1 MDIDLITGHVVDSAV
16 RLHMRLGPGLLESVY
31 ERLLAQDLARRGLE
45 VERQKVLGFEFDGL
59 HFEDGLRVDLLVNN
73 AVVVEVKSVEKI
85 APVHSKQVLTYL
97 RVLDLRAGLLIN
109 FGAMKL
115 KEGLHRIVNNY
126 SPPLRGARLSA
137 VPPNFSA

>member
-1 MDIDLITGHVVDSAV
+1 MDLDLITGHIVDSAV

-45 VERQKVLGFEFDGL
+45 VERQRVLGFEFDGL
-59 HFEDGLRVDLLVNN
+59 HFEDGLRVDLLVNS
-73 AVVVEVKSVEKI
+73 AVVVEVKSVEKL

-109 FGAMKL
+109 FGTMKL

-126 SPPLRGARLSA
+126 TQTIPGARLSA
-137 VPPNFSA
+137 APPNFSA

>member
-1 MDIDLITGHVVDSAV
+1 MDIDLVTGHIVDSAV

-45 VERQKVLGFEFDGL
+45 VERQKVLAFEFEGL
-59 HFEDGLRVDLLVNN
+59 HFEDGLRVDLLVNGV
-73 AVVVEVKSVEKI
+73 VVVEVKSVERF
-85 APVHSKQVLTYL
+85 APIHSKQLLTYL

-126 SPPLRGARLSA
+126 SPTVPGARLSA

>member
-1 MDIDLITGHVVDSAV
+1 MDLDLITGHIVDSAV

-45 VERQKVLGFEFDGL
+45 VERQRVLGFEFDGL
-59 HFEDGLRVDLLVNN
+59 HFEDGLRVDLLVNS
-73 AVVVEVKSVEKI
+73 AVVVEVKSVEKL

-126 SPPLRGARLSA
+126 TPTIPGARLSA
-137 VPPNFSA
+137 APPDFSA